1 MKDLPPCK
9 KTNIT
14 DFFIVYSTC
23 KSLIIKSVIE
33 DCAMYQNL
41 PSLMS
46 CNPTGNVWRD
56 FKIVRNHFSIQVLL
70 YVTLS
75 DSYVYLSRKTW

>member
-33 DCAMYQNL
+33 DCAMYQNV
-41 PSLMS
+41 PSLKL
-46 CNPTGNVWRD
+46 CNPTGKVRRD
-56 FKIVRNHFSIQVLL
+56 FKIVRNHFRIQVLL
-70 YVTLS
+70 YVTLI
-75 DSYVYLSRKTW
+75 DTWGYLRRKT